1 MWLLCGPVTLNKH
14 SINKLDL
21 YQLVFRWSRRRCS
34 AGRLAYWL
42 CRKHNSV
49 VWLSYCWC
57 FFLSLCATICF
68 RPRVRLR
75 SRRFVSHRAVHSC
88 EQEEVQV
95 LVIWQQWYSW
105 DLYLSLLFFLT
116 TGQVSELV
124 SYTVNTAGCV
134 GATSLTSACYL
145 QPRSLHLFSLWAAG
159 SWREEGGSQKQILGC
174 FCFFFFFIKYWYQ
187 PVSTSCVQR
196 GLFHITGLLS
206 KSVLNVD
213 TFRQQERI
221 VDQKKSIV

>member
-21 YQLVFRWSRRRCS
+21 YQLLFRWSRRRCS

-134 GATSLTSACYL
+134 GPPVVQHPSH
-145 QPRSLHLFSLWAAG
+145 QPAIFSLAASICSPSEQPAAG
-159 SWREEGGSQKQILGC
+159 GRREARRNR
-174 FCFFFFFIKYWYQ
+174 Y
-187 PVSTSCVQR
+187 
-196 GLFHITGLLS
+196 
-206 KSVLNVD
+206 
-213 TFRQQERI
+213 
-221 VDQKKSIV
+221 